1 MHFIRFSCLIA
12 LALTSSTVVNKGDK
26 SGFLVLLLIFEEKHV
41 AFKHRVCDLIYNLY
55 YVVVHSFCAKL
66 LRDFIMNVFWML
78 STAFS
83 ASMVCN
89 DHVIFSHIL
98 LMMM

>member
-1 MHFIRFSCLIA
+1 MSSGNKDSFISFLIWMHFIRFSCLIA

-26 SGFLVLLLIFEEKHV
+26 SGFLVLFLIFEEKHV

-66 LRDFIMNVFWML
+66 LRDFIMNVF
-78 STAFS
+78 
-83 ASMVCN
+83 
-89 DHVIFSHIL
+89 
-98 LMMM
+98 